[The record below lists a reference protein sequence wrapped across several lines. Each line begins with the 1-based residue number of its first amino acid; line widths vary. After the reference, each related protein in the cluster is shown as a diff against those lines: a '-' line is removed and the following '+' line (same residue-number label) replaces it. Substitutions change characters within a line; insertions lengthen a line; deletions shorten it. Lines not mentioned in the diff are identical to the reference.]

1 MTTLDALLDSIF
13 EGNPTTLYA
22 DFAAWAQESRRFRAF
37 ATEHRTKIR
46 AKLRHAHGEGGMQDL
61 RAEIETAALLLRE
74 KRFTLEYEKYAA
86 AKGRGPDFTVTYKTH
101 TPFNVEVRRIRGTE
115 LDAADADARKGKL
128 MAVLCDK
135 VGQMPPGNIN
145 LLWLAADGDLTEAD
159 VIDAATAL
167 RLLAERKDEDYFTR
181 RGWESA
187 AAFLRQY
194 RRLSGIVLRAAGQTV
209 PWLNPLAQHKAPP
222 DLVRAIA
229 RL

>member
-74 KRFTLEYEKYAA
+74 KRFTLEYENAA
-86 AKGRGPDFTVTYKTH
+86 AKGRAGLHRDVQDAYAVQRRGAAHPGTNWTPRTPTH
-101 TPFNVEVRRIRGTE
+101 
-115 LDAADADARKGKL
+115 KGKL

-145 LLWLAADGDLTEAD
+145 LLWLAADG
-159 VIDAATAL
+159 V
-167 RLLAERKDEDYFTR
+167 
-181 RGWESA
+181 
-187 AAFLRQY
+187 
-194 RRLSGIVLRAAGQTV
+194 
-209 PWLNPLAQHKAPP
+209 
-222 DLVRAIA
+222 
-229 RL
+229 